1 MKKDTLL
8 NTCWQNFVASHPELS
23 QNGTNQFVSMM
34 YQEKIIYARVAMDF
48 TIKYMQDEE
57 ARTKK

>member
-1 MKKDTLL
+1 MKKETLL
-8 NTCWQNFVASHPELS
+8 TTCWQNFVATHPELG
-23 QNGTNQFVSMM
+23 QNSNNQFVSMM
-34 YQEKIIYARVAMDF
+34 YQEKVIYARVAMDF